1 MGVVGVL
8 AWRLDDSQGLP
19 SGAPC
24 VERRPGEERVS
35 VVEQELLRS

>member
-24 VERRPGEERVS
+24 VERPGEERVS